1 MLYLS
6 RMSFF
11 VCLFVCLSVCFCFV
25 LYCFCAVSL
34 KASTQFPIAFLVLPE
49 PSPLIFKVLDFQSYW
64 IRTQE
69 IQPLWF
75 SIQMLWGFIFS
86 VQATLCGSLFLFP
99 PHNCSS
105 LPSVARPMGF
115 SFPPHFFSSCFLWHG
130 LFSIFCSGVFFC
142 QSSGHVPCYLHCCV
156 CYLVVFYKMS

>member
-11 VCLFVCLSVCFCFV
+11 VCLFVCVWFCFV
-25 LYCFCAVSL
+25 LFCFCAVSL

-49 PSPLIFKVLDFQSYW
+49 PSPLIFKVLDFKSCW

-99 PHNCSS
+99 PHNCSP
-105 LPSVARPMGF
+105 LPSVAKPMGF
-115 SFPPHFFSSCFLWHG
+115 SFPRHFFSSYSL
-130 LFSIFCSGVFFC
+130 
-142 QSSGHVPCYLHCCV
+142 
-156 CYLVVFYKMS
+156 